1 MLLLEDNKLLNNPDV
16 LELDV
21 RGYLLDR
28 ANASKQSSKSF
39 FNRLFSALKFSVS
52 DDPYESV
59 NPLRIGSLRNLCA
72 ASALNLL
79 APRFSREDE
88 EEGGNGTR
96 K

>member
-52 DDPYESV
+52 DDPYNHDGV
-59 NPLRIGSLRNLCA
+59 
-72 ASALNLL
+72 
-79 APRFSREDE
+79 D
-88 EEGGNGTR
+88 
-96 K
+96 